1 MGYPL
6 RRLPV
11 RGGSFWDNHNL
22 GRKAGP
28 EPWHNGEGVALH
40 VANPGSILAPSRVP
54 GQLPNGVLSFWVG
67 IK

>member
-11 RGGSFWDNHNL
+11 RGGSFWDNHNH
-22 GRKAGP
+22 GPKAGP

-40 VANPGSILAPSRVP
+40 VANPGSILAHHVGFP
-54 GQLPNGVLSFWVG
+54 GNCQMEFCLSG
-67 IK
+67 LE